1 VTTFYSVGF
10 SESPRQIKKKKIMN
24 VNDDRDDFNFAFKP
38 IEKKTTNTTMKT
50 DLQSPE
56 PMTPPPSPSSLKSVE
71 HDLIDCS
78 DYMVHEKDIV
88 ADDIDLETV
97 IPQLK
102 YLQNELQ
109 LLKKTV
115 SINAKTQKKICC
127 GFIVMIGILMTM

>member
-1 VTTFYSVGF
+1 
-10 SESPRQIKKKKIMN
+10 MN

-38 IEKKTTNTTMKT
+38 IEKKTTMTT
-50 DLQSPE
+50 DLQSLE
-56 PMTPPPSPSSLKSVE
+56 PTTPPPSPSSLKSVE

-88 ADDIDLETV
+88 NEISSDIDLETV

-109 LLKKTV
+109 LLKRTV
-115 SINAKTQKKICC
+115 NINGKTQKKIWC
-127 GFIVMIGILMTM
+127 GFIVIIGILVTM